1 MLACIF
7 VVAWR
12 FDLVTGDVEK
22 RLWAV
27 ADQLWANTGLRPGEF
42 SVPVLGLIFLRYA
55 EKMYAAA
62 EEKLG
67 PIGSGGRRKV
77 SKDDYLAEGVIFLP
91 EKARFSYL
99 QTLTD
104 GDVIGL
110 AINEAMKAV
119 EEENVDLK
127 GALPR
132 NYIPLGN
139 KVLLELIK
147 LLGPVDLSGDAFG
160 KVYEYFLGNFAI
172 KEGQKGGVFYT
183 PESIVK
189 LIVEIIEPYHGRIFD
204 PACGSGGMFAQSADF
219 VKRHHK
225 TAMEEISI
233 FGTEKEQVTVNLNK
247 MNLAVHGLSG
257 DVRIANTYYEDPHE
271 SVFRDPKTNKVSGRF
286 DFVMANPPFN
296 VSGVDK
302 ERIEGDLRFPFGPPK
317 TDNANY
323 LWIQLFYAS
332 LTKSGRAGFVMANSA
347 GDARGSEQ
355 VIRQKLIE
363 SGAVDVIVSVGS
375 NFFYTVTLPCT
386 LWFFDRGKERDAER
400 ADKVLFIDARHIYR
414 QIDRAHRDFMPEQIE
429 FIANIVRLYR
439 GEAPELEQGSAELL
453 TERGLGDG
461 YVDVP
466 GLCKIATREQ
476 VRAQGWSLNPGRYVG
491 AAARE
496 DEDID
501 FSERLETLAEELEV
515 LNSAARELENQI
527 AESLSSILEAKHG

>member
-1 MLACIF
+1 M
-7 VVAWR
+7 VS
-12 FDLVTGDVEK
+12 GDVEK

-62 EEKLG
+62 EKKLG

-91 EKARFSYL
+91 NNARFSYL

-110 AINEAMKAV
+110 SINEAMKAV
-119 EEENVDLK
+119 EDENVDLR

-233 FGTEKEQVTVNLNK
+233 FGTEKEQITVNLNK

-257 DVRIANTYYEDPHE
+257 DVRIANTYYEDPHK
-271 SVFRDPKTNKVSGRF
+271 SVFRDPKSDKVSGRF

-302 ERIEGDLRFPFGPPK
+302 ERLEGDLRFPFGPPK

-332 LTKSGRAGFVMANSA
+332 LNESGRAGFVMANSA

-355 VIRQKLIE
+355 VIRQKLIDT
-363 SGAVDVIVSVGS
+363 GGVDVIVSVGS

-386 LWFFDRGKERDAER
+386 LWFFDRAKETNVER

-429 FIANIVRLYR
+429 LIANIVRLYR
-439 GEAPELEQGSAELL
+439 GEAPEVELGSADLL
-453 TERGLGDG
+453 AERGLGAG
-461 YVDVP
+461 YADVP
-466 GLCKIATREQ
+466 GLCKVATREE
-476 VRAQGWSLNPGRYVG
+476 VKSQGWSLNPGRYVG

-496 DEDID
+496 ADDVD
-501 FSERLETLAEELEV
+501 FTVRLEELAEELEV
-515 LNSAARELENQI
+515 LNAEAAE
-527 AESLSSILEAKHG
+527 LEAKVAQSVSAVLGVSA

>member
-1 MLACIF
+1 M
-7 VVAWR
+7 
-12 FDLVTGDVEK
+12 VTGDVEK

>member
-1 MLACIF
+1 M
-7 VVAWR
+7 
-12 FDLVTGDVEK
+12 VTGDVEK

-55 EKMYAAA
+55 EKMYATA
-62 EEKLG
+62 EKKLG
-67 PIGSGGRRKV
+67 PLGSGGRRKI

-99 QTLTD
+99 QTLTE

-110 AINEAMKAV
+110 AINEAMKAI
-119 EEENVDLK
+119 EEENVGLK

-132 NYIPLGN
+132 NYIQLGN

-160 KVYEYFLGNFAI
+160 KVYEYFLGNFAL

-189 LIVEIIEPYHGRIFD
+189 LIVEIIEPFHGRIFD

-271 SVFRDPKTNKVSGRF
+271 AVFRDPKTNEVSGRF

-302 ERIEGDLRFPFGPPK
+302 ERLEGDLRFPFGPPK

-323 LWIQLFYAS
+323 LWIQLFYSS
-332 LTKSGRAGFVMANSA
+332 LNQCGRAGFVMANSA

-386 LWFFDRGKERDAER
+386 LWFFDRAKEHDAER
-400 ADKVLFIDARHIYR
+400 ADKVLFIDARHVYR
-414 QIDRAHRDFMPEQIE
+414 QVDRAHRDWLPEQIE
-429 FIANIVRLYR
+429 LLANIVRLYR
-439 GEAPELEQGSAELL
+439 GQVPELEQGSAELL
-453 TERGLGDG
+453 AERGLSDG

-466 GLCKIATREQ
+466 GLCKVATRQQIEGH
-476 VRAQGWSLNPGRYVG
+476 GWSLNPGRYVG

-496 DEDID
+496 VEDVD
-501 FSERLETLAEELEV
+501 FTERLEELAEELEV
-515 LNSAARELENQI
+515 LNAESVELEQKI
-527 AESLSSILEAKHG
+527 ASNVAAILGAAAE